1 MIAKISKYVA
11 RTNEAFTQPLKM
23 SSWSRP
29 VERRY
34 SKTPLFLS
42 YTNSMI
48 TGSAKRTADM
58 DSKAIERSGKL
69 FVKSTGAGVFMSGGI
84 TAGIIDMRLERITP

>member
-1 MIAKISKYVA
+1 
-11 RTNEAFTQPLKM
+11 M

-42 YTNSMI
+42 YTKSMI
-48 TGSAKRTADM
+48 TGNAKRTVDN

-69 FVKSTGAGVFMSGGI
+69 LVRSMGAGVLMAGPI
-84 TAGIIDMRLERITP
+84 IDGIIVIRFERTTP

>member
-1 MIAKISKYVA
+1 LKI
-11 RTNEAFTQPLKM
+11 

-48 TGSAKRTADM
+48 TGNAKRTAEK

-69 FVKSTGAGVFMSGGI
+69 PTKSMGVGVFMSGGI
-84 TAGIIDMRLERITP
+84 IDGITVIRFERTTP

>member
-1 MIAKISKYVA
+1 
-11 RTNEAFTQPLKM
+11 M

-42 YTNSMI
+42 YTKSMT
-48 TGSAKRTADM
+48 TGKENMTAEK

-69 FVKSTGAGVFMSGGI
+69 LVKSMGIGVLMP
-84 TAGIIDMRLERITP
+84 AGIIDGIIVIRFERTTPYMVVIAPIMI

>member
-1 MIAKISKYVA
+1 
-11 RTNEAFTQPLKM
+11 M
-23 SSWSRP
+23 SVWSRP

-42 YTNSMI
+42 YTKSMI
-48 TGSAKRTADM
+48 TGNAKRTAER

-69 FVKSTGAGVFMSGGI
+69 LVKSMGTGVFISE
-84 TAGIIDMRLERITP
+84 GIIDGITVIRFERTTPYIVVIAPMTM

>member
-1 MIAKISKYVA
+1 
-11 RTNEAFTQPLKM
+11 M

-42 YTNSMI
+42 YTKSMI
-48 TGSAKRTADM
+48 TGIAKMTAEKDN
-58 DSKAIERSGKL
+58 KAIERSGKL
-69 FVKSTGAGVFMSGGI
+69 LVKSTGAGVLMSGEI
-84 TAGIIDMRLERITP
+84 IDGIIVIRFARTTP